1 VVSLDRGDIVVASL
15 ITDPIDCAI
24 GRQMNDD
31 LGLVVRT
38 WRN

>member
-1 VVSLDRGDIVVASL
+1 MVSFDRGDIVVASL
-15 ITDPIDCAI
+15 IMDPIDGAI

-38 WRN
+38 WRK